1 MFPHVF
7 PVSTSQQAIS
17 CEQLARRIHK
27 QVNSSAAQLWRR
39 TLIVRQSGERTE
51 DWDALLEQF
60 DLEESVRVTRLEEGS
75 VYLSWTN
82 QHRSYNACG

>member
-1 MFPHVF
+1 MFLHVH
-7 PVSTSQQAIS
+7 PVSSLHQSTS
-17 CEQLARRIHK
+17 CEQLARRVHRQI
-27 QVNSSAAQLWRR
+27 NSSAAQTWRR
-39 TLIVRQSGERTE
+39 TLIVKQSGERME

-82 QHRSYNACG
+82 QHLGNIACG

>member
-1 MFPHVF
+1 MFPHVL
-7 PVSTSQQAIS
+7 PASTHQQSTS
-17 CEQLARRIHK
+17 CEQLARRILK

-39 TLIVRQSGERTE
+39 TLIVRQSSEKMD

-60 DLEESVRVTRLEEGS
+60 ELEESVRVTRMDEGV

-82 QHRSYNACG
+82 QHQS

>member
-1 MFPHVF
+1 M
-7 PVSTSQQAIS
+7 
-17 CEQLARRIHK
+17 
-27 QVNSSAAQLWRR
+27 
-39 TLIVRQSGERTE
+39 IVKQSGERME

-82 QHRSYNACG
+82 QHLGNIACG

>member
-1 MFPHVF
+1 M
-7 PVSTSQQAIS
+7 
-17 CEQLARRIHK
+17 
-27 QVNSSAAQLWRR
+27 
-39 TLIVRQSGERTE
+39 RQSGERTE

-82 QHRSYNACG
+82 QHRCYNACG

>member
-1 MFPHVF
+1 MFLYVL
-7 PVSTSQQAIS
+7 PVSTSQQPTS
-17 CEQLARRIHK
+17 CEQLARRILK
-27 QVNSSAAQLWRR
+27 QVNSSAAQMWRR
-39 TLIVRQSGERTE
+39 TLIVRQSSERAE

>member
-1 MFPHVF
+1 MFPHVHPF
-7 PVSTSQQAIS
+7 SAAQESVS

-27 QVNSSAAQLWRR
+27 QVNSSAAQMWRR